1 MTDIV
6 YTYGNQA
13 YLNITN
19 ACPCR
24 CTFCIRNNGDSV
36 GEATTLWFD
45 HNPTIDEIKGEID
58 KFDFTKYNNSIII
71 MNTTL
76 ICKQFLSSCPIIR
89 IFAFF
94 VSRKAEISD
103 FSTELEIF
111 AVSKGGKVCAVKVKL
126 SLSVD
131 QRLVNVNRNYIGKE
145 HMVRAKLD
153 DVGDSALKRERTFCD
168 KRAGDLAC
176 LFLVKIAFFKLVHL
190 RARVDTAKVGGL
202 YELCRGEIY
211 RELAALAY

>member
-45 HNPTIDEIKGEID
+45 HNPSIDEIKGEID

-71 MNTTL
+71 CGYGEPTCALDNML
-76 ICKQFLSSCPIIR
+76 EACKYL
-89 IFAFF
+89 
-94 VSRKAEISD
+94 K
-103 FSTELEIF
+103 
-111 AVSKGGKVCAVKVKL
+111 SKGINIRLNTNGL
-126 SLSVD
+126 SDLI
-131 QRLVNVNRNYIGKE
+131 N
-145 HMVRAKLD
+145 
-153 DVGDSALKRERTFCD
+153 KRE
-168 KRAGDLAC
+168 
-176 LFLVKIAFFKLVHL
+176 
-190 RARVDTAKVGGL
+190 TAKDICEVIDSVSISLNAPTKEKYNEITRASFGEPAFDAMLKFAKECKALGTKTIL
-202 YELCRGEIY
+202 TVVDVISEEDIEDCRKLCEEIQIPLRV
-211 RELAALAY
+211 REYTAE